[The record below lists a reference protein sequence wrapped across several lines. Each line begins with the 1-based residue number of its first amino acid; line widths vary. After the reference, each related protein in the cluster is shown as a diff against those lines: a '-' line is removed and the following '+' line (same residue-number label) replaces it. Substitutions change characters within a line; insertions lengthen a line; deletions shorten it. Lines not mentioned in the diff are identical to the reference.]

1 MSTSKF
7 LTGALVGLAVGLLI
21 APEKGEDMRNDIA
34 DTATNWKKKLNRM
47 MGKAGKELDDL
58 KSLLNDEI
66 EGLTDDVRHR
76 ILTILDESAQSARNI
91 KRKTVSEL

>member
-58 KSLLNDEI
+58 KTLLNDEI

-76 ILTILDESAQSARNI
+76 ILTILDESAQTGRNI
-91 KRKTVSEL
+91 KRKAVSEL